1 MRAAKCGVKRM
12 TEETDLPKKGFD
24 PAEFVKFSWPI
35 ECHVEGLKPLLIA
48 TLSNPESEEQ
58 FLESY
63 PPDNDLGSYDF
74 MRLLIGLLG
83 RWRTE
88 DGDDLQKAYEQGEPV
103 TDQIGIDPERLD
115 AIAQAYMDRGI
126 AYLLPR
132 KTKIG
137 SDQDRNRVVSRK
149 IVEGAGEPLG
159 DETASQTLKRIF
171 DAYLERNRQENEE
184 KYKKI
189 QSSPSMRRYLSI
201 LEEVDPRSA
210 AYSVKLL
217 NLKAMQSIYRR
228 AGLGESLVAP
238 DRFSIDRVSP
248 ALPKTLPPI
257 TDRGVQDQIQ
267 DLRNDLVGSL
277 ATLIDYAGRQADHA
291 GKQVE
296 QAQQASIDSAE
307 SAKSAKHS
315 VWVAA
320 AAVVVSVIIGGISL
334 YMDFN
339 GSRSA
344 DVRLKSIVT
353 AVENG
358 NGQSAKIAD
367 ALVKLGEAIQIG
379 QAASE
384 AEKRQTE
391 VLLEH
396 LDSAIREIGEREAD
410 REQQIELLLG
420 RIEAAIRENGELE
433 ADREQQTM
441 LQWLQSLVR
450 PVKE

>member
-1 MRAAKCGVKRM
+1 MA
-12 TEETDLPKKGFD
+12 EETDLPKKGFD

-48 TLSNPESEEQ
+48 TLSNQESEER

-63 PPDNDLGSYDF
+63 PPDNNLSPHDF
-74 MRLLIGLLG
+74 MHLLIGLLG

-88 DGDDLQKAYEQGEPV
+88 NGKDLQKAYEQGKPV
-103 TDQIGIDPERLD
+103 TDQSGIYPERLD
-115 AIAQAYMDRGI
+115 AIAQAYINRGI

-132 KTKIG
+132 ETKIG
-137 SDQDRNRVVSRK
+137 SDQDGNRVASRK
-149 IVEGAGEPLG
+149 ILKGAGEPLG
-159 DETASQTLKRIF
+159 DETASETLKRIF

-189 QSSPSMRRYLSI
+189 QSFPSMRRYLST
-201 LEEVDPRSA
+201 LEDVDPRSA
-210 AYSVKLL
+210 AYSRKLL
-217 NLKAMQSIYRR
+217 NLEATHSIYRH
-228 AGLGESLVAP
+228 AGLGASLVEP
-238 DRFSIDRVSP
+238 DRFSIDRVSTV
-248 ALPKTLPPI
+248 LPKTLPPF
-257 TDRGVQDQIQ
+257 TDSGVQDQIQ
-267 DLRNDLVGSL
+267 ELRGDLVRSL

-315 VWVAA
+315 VWAAA

-358 NGQSAKIAD
+358 NGQSAEIAD
-367 ALVKLGEAIQIG
+367 ALVKLGEAIQTG

-391 VLLEH
+391 VLLEL
-396 LDSAIREIGEREAD
+396 LDSAIREVSEREVD
-410 REQQIELLLG
+410 REQRIELLLG
-420 RIEAAIRENGELE
+420 RIEAAIRENGERE
-433 ADREQQTM
+433 ADREQQTV
-441 LQWLQSLVR
+441 LQRLQSLVR